1 MKRSEV
7 GALGESIAAAHLER
21 LGYTIRER
29 NFRTREGEIDIIAEK
44 DGTLVFVEVKAR
56 RSHAYG
62 TPEESITPRKKERLI
77 ALADAY
83 MEGRDGLPDSWR
95 IDVVAL
101 ELGRDGAVQ
110 RIDIIENAT
119 DWGM

>member
-1 MKRSEV
+1 MKRREV
-7 GALGESIAAAHLER
+7 GALGESIAAAHLKR
-21 LGYTIRER
+21 LGYTISER

-44 DGTLVFVEVKAR
+44 DGVLVFVEVRAR
-56 RSHAYG
+56 RSRACG

-77 ALADAY
+77 SLADAY
-83 MEGRDGLPDSWR
+83 MEGRDGLPDAWR

-101 ELGRDGAVQ
+101 ELGRDGEVQ
-110 RIDIIENAT
+110 RIDVIENAT

>member
-29 NFRTREGEIDIIAEK
+29 NFRTREGEIDIVAEK

-56 RSHAYG
+56 RSRACG

-83 MEGRDGLPDSWR
+83 MEGRDDLPDAWR

-101 ELGRDGAVQ
+101 ELGRDGEVQ
-110 RIDIIENAT
+110 RIDVIENAT

>member
-7 GALGESIAAAHLER
+7 GALGESIAAAHLEGQ
-21 LGYTIRER
+21 GYTIRER
-29 NFRTREGEIDIIAEK
+29 NFRTREGEIDIIADK
-44 DGTLVFVEVKAR
+44 DGVLVFVEVKAR
-56 RSHAYG
+56 RSRACG

-83 MEGRDGLPDSWR
+83 MEGRDGLPEAWR

-101 ELGRDGAVQ
+101 ELGRDGEVE
-110 RIDIIENAT
+110 RIDVIENAT

>member
-21 LGYTIRER
+21 QGYAIRER

-44 DGTLVFVEVKAR
+44 ESVLVFVEVRTR
-56 RSHAYG
+56 RSRNCG
-62 TPEESITPRKKERLI
+62 TPEESITVRKKERLI
-77 ALADAY
+77 ALAEAY
-83 MEGRDGLPDSWR
+83 MEDRDDLPGEWR
-95 IDVVAL
+95 IDAVAL
-101 ELGRDGAVQ
+101 ELDSNDRVS
-110 RIDIIENAT
+110 RIDIYENVT